1 LTITL
6 AVELGMFGVGIIEII
21 VLVAVLASLALA
33 ALLVG
38 IMLFRGTQRSGTTNA
53 RPMISHSPAL
63 VESDGTL
70 RIEMPLGPDWADR
83 WVRVV
88 VEPGDRV

>member
-1 LTITL
+1 
-6 AVELGMFGVGIIEII
+6 MFGLGIAEII
-21 VLVAVLASLALA
+21 ILVAVVASLALA
-33 ALLVG
+33 ALIVG
-38 IMLFRGTQRSGTTNA
+38 ILVFRGTQQSGSANA
-53 RPMISHSPAL
+53 RPMISHTPAL

-70 RIEMPLGPDWADR
+70 RVEMPLGPDWADR

>member
-1 LTITL
+1 
-6 AVELGMFGVGIIEII
+6 MFGLGLAEIVI
-21 VLVAVLASLALA
+21 LVAVFASLALA
-33 ALLVG
+33 ALIVAILV
-38 IMLFRGTQRSGTTNA
+38 MRGSQRGGATGT
-53 RPMISHSPAL
+53 RPMISHTPAL

-70 RIEMPLGPDWADR
+70 RVEMPLGPDWADR